1 MRFEMWKSKAQKGAF
16 LVFTA
21 LMIPIIFLCAGFAV
35 DLGNAWAYKSKLQN
49 AADAAVLAGAYQYQA
64 DDKNKVD
71 SAELKK
77 NVEDRIDTYMKANNG
92 GIPFSR
98 DKKDDSK
105 NGIFY
110 RFPKEGSTAKGL
122 LLTLHVSEEAPTT
135 FSKMFGFENLHVA
148 VVSTA
153 KITTAVSGGAGPGVF
168 GYALIG
174 ARRGTAPENNGQND
188 LSHNALY
195 FDHPITHI
203 TGKVHADGPIW
214 CSDNYKDND
223 LSKRA
228 FLVDKGNFSTSL
240 SSDYELWS
248 NRTGNGSTY
257 WQHVNTQNGDPYRYS
272 REYSNDDLLPT
283 SDPWFFNPKDGS
295 KNTWWHYQRLGYYE
309 DGSDVVVGSN
319 NSGKT
324 GVQKSDALD
333 VNLTS
338 SNNLTKSIYDY
349 VENYKKEAEKNSL
362 KDERVYVHTDG
373 NYGRAKSTQDTV
385 FRDEVLEYDKKWKP
399 IPYKVVICD
408 GDVTLTDNGLYYGQ
422 GENDYMMIISL
433 HGNVNITPKRD
444 RNDKLKA
451 LIYAPQGN
459 VWFSNSADAKGS
471 IVAQSIKIHSN
482 FEWDSFHF
490 GESDSPDS
498 QSGSIV
504 LHADDDPNYADASY

>member
-1 MRFEMWKSKAQKGAF
+1 MRFDMWKSKAQKGAF

-64 DDKNKVD
+64 DSNDK
-71 SAELKK
+71 KK
-77 NVEDRIDTYMKANNG
+77 IEERIDKYMNANNG

-110 RFPKEGSTAKGL
+110 RFPTAGSTAKGL

-174 ARRGTAPENNGQND
+174 ARKGTVPENNGQND
-188 LSHNALY
+188 FSHNALY

-214 CSDNYKDND
+214 CSDNYKDGD

-248 NRTGNGSTY
+248 NRREAY
-257 WQHVNTQNGDPYRYS
+257 WEHVNAQSGDLYRYS
-272 REYSNDDLLPT
+272 KEYSNDDLLPAIN
-283 SDPWFFNPKDGS
+283 PWWINPKDGT

-319 NSGKT
+319 DSGKT
-324 GVQKSDALD
+324 GTQKSDALD
-333 VNLTS
+333 VTLD
-338 SNNLTKSIYDY
+338 SNNKLTKSIYDY
-349 VENYKKEAEKNSL
+349 VENYRKQWEGDSL
-362 KDERVYVHTDG
+362 PDKSACIRTDG
-373 NYGRAKSTQDTV
+373 NYNRERIISDWG
-385 FRDEVLEYDKKWKP
+385 FNNEVYVDKKWKEH
-399 IPYKVVICD
+399 PYKVVICD
-408 GDVTLTDNGLYYGQ
+408 GDVYINDHALYYGK
-422 GENDYMMIISL
+422 GDDDYMLIISL
-433 HGNVNITPKRD
+433 HGNVVINPDPNKK
-444 RNDKLKA
+444 DKLRV
-451 LIYAPQGN
+451 LIYAPQGY

-471 IVAQSIKIHSN
+471 IVAQSIRIHSN

-504 LHADDDPNYADASY
+504 LHADVDPNYADASY